1 MLKAV
6 VATAAAVAMVTASA
20 SSTVGLRGAQ
30 ADEAVPAMGGGYAGG
45 KNVVAIPVDDPDAK
59 AIAGALFKPA
69 GASPF
74 PVVIY
79 MSGCG
84 GLVGAGEIGLQKA
97 VIDHM
102 QSKGVATLIV
112 DPFMPRGEFSICYEL
127 SDDTLVKYASRGASD
142 LVAAVKF
149 VRTLR
154 DIDPNRVFLLG
165 NSYGAVSALF
175 AVDTSAPIK
184 RDQDTKIA
192 GVIAYY
198 PGCYD
203 KLDPNVPT
211 LVFVGDKD
219 DWTPAKPC
227 EAIGDKP
234 NLKIVVY
241 PGATHGFAMR
251 FDQPFDFMGHHM
263 EFDEK
268 ATKDAED
275 RVDAFIA
282 AYTK

>member
-1 MLKAV
+1 LAL
-6 VATAAAVAMVTASA
+6 AS
-20 SSTVGLRGAQ
+20 VGISPAGFAQ
-30 ADEAVPAMGGGYAGG
+30 ADEAVPPIGGGYAGS
-45 KNVVAIPVDDPDAK
+45 KNVVAIPIDDPDVK

-69 GASPF
+69 GSGPF
-74 PVVIY
+74 PAVIY
-79 MSGCG
+79 MGGCG
-84 GLVGAGEIGLQKA
+84 GLVGAGEIGLQK
-97 VIDHM
+97 VLIDHM
-102 QSKGVATLIV
+102 SAKGVATLIV
-112 DPFMPRGEFSICYEL
+112 DPLMPRGEFSICYEL
-127 SDDTLVKYASRGASD
+127 SDDTLVKYASRGGSD

-149 VRTLR
+149 VRAVG

-175 AVDTSAPIK
+175 AVDTSSPIK
-184 RDQDTKIA
+184 RDPEAKIA

-203 KLDPNVPT
+203 KMDPGVPT

-241 PGATHGFAMR
+241 PGATHGFAMP
-251 FDQPFDFMGHHM
+251 FDQPFDFMGHLM

-268 ATKDAED
+268 ASKDAED
-275 RVDAFIA
+275 RVDIFMA
-282 AYTK
+282 AHTE

>member
-1 MLKAV
+1 MRRA
-6 VATAAAVAMVTASA
+6 
-20 SSTVGLRGAQ
+20 GL
-30 ADEAVPAMGGGYAGG
+30 
-45 KNVVAIPVDDPDAK
+45 
-59 AIAGALFKPA
+59 
-69 GASPF
+69 
-74 PVVIY
+74 
-79 MSGCG
+79 
-84 GLVGAGEIGLQKA
+84 GAGEIGLQKA

-102 QSKGVATLIV
+102 SAKGVATLIV
-112 DPFMPRGEFSICYEL
+112 DPFMPRGERSEYTNKCD
-127 SDDTLVKYASRGASD
+127 SDTFVKYASRGGSD

-149 VRTLR
+149 VRATR

-175 AVDTSAPIK
+175 AVDTSAPVK
-184 RDQDTKIA
+184 RDPDAKIA

-203 KLDPNVPT
+203 KLDPGIPT

-241 PGATHGFAMR
+241 PGCHPWLRHALRPTVRLHGA
-251 FDQPFDFMGHHM
+251 PHG
-263 EFDEK
+263 
-268 ATKDAED
+268 
-275 RVDAFIA
+275 V
-282 AYTK
+282 